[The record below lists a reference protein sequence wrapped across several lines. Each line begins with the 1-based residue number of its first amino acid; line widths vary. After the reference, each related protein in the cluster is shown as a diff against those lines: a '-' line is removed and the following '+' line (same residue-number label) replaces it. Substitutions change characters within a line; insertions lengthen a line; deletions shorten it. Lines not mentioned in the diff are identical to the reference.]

1 MIRNKVSMNIKTSE
15 IVVGD
20 IINIIPGMEIPADCI
35 VISSNQLNVDEGLLL
50 ESNEISLK
58 APFSESLTKKENQM
72 KDIGKNLDFSE
83 LPTPFLFAGSKVL
96 NGDGKILAVLV
107 GKNTFI
113 HKSNKNLYEK
123 TFSKETPL
131 QLKLK
136 DLGNQLRKIGL
147 QCALIILI
155 VLLMRFIVQRSQ
167 DQSWDNDKHW
177 NQFFSYFL
185 VGVIDIFFCTI
196 FNLLQLTIFV
206 VGIPEGLPLAV
217 ILTIAYSAKKLVK
230 DNNLV
235 RKLEACEKMARV
247 SVICADKTGTL
258 TKNKLTLTTIWNEK
272 FVRKITDS
280 LFNYHF
286 FF

>member
-1 MIRNKVSMNIKTSE
+1 MNIKTSE
-15 IVVGD
+15 IVIGD

-35 VISSNQLNVDEGLLL
+35 VISSNQLNVDEGLIL

-58 APFSESLTKKENQM
+58 APLSESLAIKEKQATQ
-72 KDIGKNLDFSE
+72 KIGEISDFSE

-96 NGDGKILAVLV
+96 NGDGKLLAVLV
-107 GKNTFI
+107 GKNAFI
-113 HKSNKNLYEK
+113 HKSKKISLEK

-155 VLLMRFIVQRSQ
+155 VLLMRFIIQRCQ

-185 VGVIDIFFCTI
+185 VGVI
-196 FNLLQLTIFV
+196 
-206 VGIPEGLPLAV
+206 
-217 ILTIAYSAKKLVK
+217 
-230 DNNLV
+230 
-235 RKLEACEKMARV
+235 
-247 SVICADKTGTL
+247 
-258 TKNKLTLTTIWNEK
+258 
-272 FVRKITDS
+272 
-280 LFNYHF
+280 NYYF
-286 FF
+286 YYYY